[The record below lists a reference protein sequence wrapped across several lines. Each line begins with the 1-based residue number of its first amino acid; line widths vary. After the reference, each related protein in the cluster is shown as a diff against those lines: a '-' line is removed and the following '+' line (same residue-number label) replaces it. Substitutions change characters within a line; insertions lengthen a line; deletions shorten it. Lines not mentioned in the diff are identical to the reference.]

1 MSSAVVDNVYGHDS
15 DEGEMLRLPG
25 EEAEHL
31 ESEGVGEEV
40 GGTTPEPLVADKRMG
55 GRKGSKSNLALYG
68 GVAVVAVLLGAGL
81 IFVRPGMS
89 HHPLSVSPASGAQTA
104 LIPPIVPAPLAPSA
118 SLANV
123 PLPHLPTSIIHQ
135 KYTPQPRSAELTEL
149 DGLQVGVR
157 PSPAPDT
164 VEQGGPLP
172 AAPPRAPRTQPDS
185 VVDVRAPSG
194 AVRAIPAQNTS
205 GGLPAAPSA
214 RAAHLTARLPTLAP
228 SSPGSPST
236 AATASPGSTMVAAA
250 PSLRLS
256 SSAGLSPSAPSA
268 ALPGVVP
275 APAATMTPVAGATI
289 ATAQAGAMSAAQQ
302 TSLYQLVTRLAVVER
317 DDREQQA
324 VLTAEVQQLNQV
336 VTVDLADYDRR
347 LSILEAQTAVSGAM
361 QAGSVAPVA
370 AAIAAAPVVAAPAPA
385 AASPAA
391 AQSAA
396 ALPVPAIPLVAQP
409 NIPTVPAQYQ
419 VQAASPGLAMLS
431 VVGGGG
437 SIEVQTGDVIPGYG
451 KVLGVVQQGNS
462 WVVKTASGNIQ

>member
-1 MSSAVVDNVYGHDS
+1 
-15 DEGEMLRLPG
+15 
-25 EEAEHL
+25 
-31 ESEGVGEEV
+31 
-40 GGTTPEPLVADKRMG
+40 
-55 GRKGSKSNLALYG
+55 
-68 GVAVVAVLLGAGL
+68 
-81 IFVRPGMS
+81 
-89 HHPLSVSPASGAQTA
+89 
-104 LIPPIVPAPLAPSA
+104 
-118 SLANV
+118 
-123 PLPHLPTSIIHQ
+123 
-135 KYTPQPRSAELTEL
+135 
-149 DGLQVGVR
+149 
-157 PSPAPDT
+157 
-164 VEQGGPLP
+164 
-172 AAPPRAPRTQPDS
+172 
-185 VVDVRAPSG
+185 
-194 AVRAIPAQNTS
+194 
-205 GGLPAAPSA
+205 
-214 RAAHLTARLPTLAP
+214 
-228 SSPGSPST
+228 
-236 AATASPGSTMVAAA
+236 
-250 PSLRLS
+250 
-256 SSAGLSPSAPSA
+256 
-268 ALPGVVP
+268 
-275 APAATMTPVAGATI
+275 MTPVAGATI

-324 VLTAEVQQLNQV
+324 VLTAEVQQLSQV

-370 AAIAAAPVVAAPAPA
+370 AAIAAAPVVAAPA
-385 AASPAA
+385 AASPDA